1 MSGRP
6 TVDPELC
13 IGSGDCVRIAPGAF
27 AIDESSGVSTPQPGV
42 ADTPI
47 EILLRAAETC
57 PMNAIEVRSA
67 DDAVLFGAAR

>member
-27 AIDESSGVSTPQPGV
+27 AIDESSGVSMPQPGS
-42 ADTPI
+42 ADTPVDV
-47 EILLRAAETC
+47 LLRAAESC
-57 PMNAIEVRSA
+57 PMNAIEVRRA
-67 DDAVLFGAAR
+67 DGAVLFGAAR